1 MAPIGS
7 FWGDAR
13 QRQTKVILSVAA
25 LNGLELQQPVFQ
37 FGVTNKSPEF
47 LSKFPYGKIPVFEDL
62 EGWTLIE
69 GSTIARYLSDLG
81 DKLVLL
87 GSNAKEAA
95 LVDQWVHFAEQEIGF
110 PLSDAL
116 GLIYG
121 FSGQFV
127 RENLDKHVERLLRA
141 LKYLESYLATRPS
154 GYLVTDSVSL
164 ADLVLAGVI
173 HAAARV
179 VLGAAERAE
188 HPSVFAHYSKVT
200 ADEKIKEYWGTE
212 DFTEVAVTEPKTL

>member
-1 MAPIGS
+1 MAPIGT

-87 GSNAKEAA
+87 GSNAKETA

-127 RENLDKHVERLLRA
+127 QRLLRA